1 SVYYQS
7 ETAVSEEY
15 ANLVMLDIRFDET
28 IAERQPITLA
38 NLSYQNNAWLR
49 SVISLF
55 NAENRDYYIDMTD
68 YSVSRGNQTGA
79 SGSRQSIKDKFDSDL
94 LKNGTPDLILFSN
107 TFESR
112 DYINKNL
119 LLDLS
124 SYDGGRLLGCAVSAY
139 TESDGRQLLLPL
151 SMTADT
157 CASASAVLDRNLTWD
172 LLYAFEAELKADTT
186 GYAALCSSDGIRYGW
201 QYMLLPDFY
210 DYAAKT
216 ASFDSEDFI
225 RREQFLYDM
234 QKSYIISDYGR
245 LSRSDFS
252 TGGTYGITGGTRILD
267 GIRSGDVRLLDVPF
281 DTVEAYAVLKLIF
294 GDTPFTLCGYPTKDG
309 TAPGVRVQSANL
321 LGVFADTEHADG
333 CRAFIDFVLSDD
345 IQSAPYLTV
354 NALPVTR
361 AAMEKALDDWRYLY
375 YPETFSVT
383 DSASAVGG
391 NTAGKSLLL
400 GAAAH
405 SAYPDEAYQAD
416 MRVIELTDA
425 DRETVL
431 AFFDACI
438 SRANPDE
445 TIDGIVQE
453 ELSAYESGAKTL
465 RDAAQLIQSRV
476 RIYLNE

>member
-1 SVYYQS
+1 
-7 ETAVSEEY
+7 
-15 ANLVMLDIRFDET
+15 
-28 IAERQPITLA
+28 
-38 NLSYQNNAWLR
+38 
-49 SVISLF
+49 
-55 NAENRDYYIDMTD
+55 
-68 YSVSRGNQTGA
+68 
-79 SGSRQSIKDKFDSDL
+79 
-94 LKNGTPDLILFSN
+94 
-107 TFESR
+107 
-112 DYINKNL
+112 
-119 LLDLS
+119 
-124 SYDGGRLLGCAVSAY
+124 
-139 TESDGRQLLLPL
+139 
-151 SMTADT
+151 
-157 CASASAVLDRNLTWD
+157 
-172 LLYAFEAELKADTT
+172 
-186 GYAALCSSDGIRYGW
+186 
-201 QYMLLPDFY
+201 MLLPDFY

-234 QKSYIISDYGR
+234 RKSYLIPDYGW

-252 TGGTYGITGGTRILD
+252 TGGTYGIVGGTKILD
-267 GIRSGDVRLLDVPF
+267 GIRSGNVRLLDVPF

-294 GDTPFTLCGYPTKDG
+294 GDTPFTLCGYPIKDG

-345 IQSAPYLTV
+345 IQSAPYLTA
-354 NALPVTR
+354 NALPVTH

-383 DSASAVGG
+383 DGASAVGG
-391 NTAGKSLLL
+391 NTAGRSLLL

-431 AFFDACI
+431 AFFDTCI
-438 SRANPDE
+438 SRADPDE
-445 TIDGIVQE
+445 TIDAIVQE
-453 ELSAYESGAKTL
+453 ELSAYESGSKTL